1 MTTTQATPLTL
12 TPDQAAEKALS
23 EAAEKPGHGHQALN
37 VAMTTPVPLY
47 RQDGLGFNAFAF
59 IGGVSEADL
68 PSLQAK
74 VLSVGSGWDAYMFA
88 LHVLGADIPALQARM
103 LSVGVGLD
111 AVLFARDVPGA
122 DFFACQKR
130 VLEFGTGFDAYF
142 YAIKVP
148 GADIAAC
155 QARVLAWG
163 TPHDMFRFAMN
174 IHSADVEALYAAAQA
189 QGFNGWCNAQEN
201 AEFDARLAEYRA
213 QRQQQAAGHQAEVEV
228 TDDAGAGPEA
238 PAA

>member
-213 QRQQQAAGHQAEVEV
+213 QPRQQTAQADVGVA
-228 TDDAGAGPEA
+228 DDAGAAPEA